1 METVAIRDLSGDF
14 IARASEAGELL
25 GVTNMGALVGVLVP
39 LTRDVLQRMTTRDAA
54 QARERLKRA
63 EEELESGQPAATVSE
78 LLRDHAEAG
87 DRQGPDRISIR
98 RLSGARIEQA
108 ARDGRTLIISSGQV
122 ALALLIPVTPDW
134 LERWVESEINRFIDG
149 GASGSKEPPHPQGGS
164 TPTEAADDLVQGSA
178 VGMLTPRQEVL
189 QPHASI
195 GRDVAWQRVIGIRV
209 DADPAGDKGRLLGVV
224 TDTAAKVLV
233 GPVVR
238 NLATIDESDV
248 YNAVLALVDDLKAR
262 VSSESIIGIGLEI
275 GGHVHD
281 GEIINSFNV
290 HWENFSLA
298 DRLNAVFRL
307 PVVVENDANALA
319 ILERRFHGVKEDDL
333 AVILVTYRGVGCGL
347 IVDGHLYR
355 GSRGMAGELGHLP
368 VGMHPSAHTL
378 EGQAAQQT
386 SATEG
391 DLVRCRCGNPYCLES
406 VATPQAIGQAQGARD
421 TNDGYEVAKRQM
433 TTNSQT
439 RSSFQYAGQAL
450 GRGVASV
457 INLFNPSTV
466 VFYGPP
472 ELFGGSREFHI
483 DADLHRLA
491 GNHPYLAGVI
501 EAISENQFST
511 GTFDCRFIVRKDAD
525 DQKARA
531 AAACLINRLMPTS
544 RILETRP
551 VAVQALSPDI
561 SSSLTGDALATA
573 IHGGINDW
581 RAK

>member
-39 LTRDVLQRMTTRDAA
+39 LTRDVLQRMTVRDAA
-54 QARERLKRA
+54 QVKERLKRA

-87 DRQGPDRISIR
+87 HRQGPDRISIR

-108 ARDGRTLIISSGQV
+108 AREGRTLIISSGQV

-134 LERWVESEINRFIDG
+134 LERWVESEINRYIDG
-149 GASGSKEPPHPQGGS
+149 GASGSEEPPHPQGGP
-164 TPTEAADDLVQGSA
+164 TPTEAADDLVQGPA

-189 QPHASI
+189 QPHANI
-195 GRDVAWQRVIGIRV
+195 GREVAWQRAIGIRV

-233 GPVVR
+233 GPVMR

-262 VSSESIIGIGLEI
+262 VPSESIIGIGLEI

-281 GEIINSFNV
+281 GEIIRSFNV
-290 HWENFSLA
+290 HWEDFSLA
-298 DRLNAVFRL
+298 DRLNAVFGL

-319 ILERRFHGVKEDDL
+319 ILERRFHGVKEDNL
-333 AVILVTYRGVGCGL
+333 AVILLTYRGVGCGL

-355 GSRGMAGELGHLP
+355 GSRGMAGELGHMP
-368 VGMHPSAHTL
+368 VSM
-378 EGQAAQQT
+378 QQIST
-386 SATEG
+386 TRG

-406 VATPQAIGQAQGARD
+406 VATPHAIGQAQETRD
-421 TNDGYEVAKRQM
+421 ANNGYEVAKSLM
-433 TTNSQT
+433 TTNNQV
-439 RSSFQYAGQAL
+439 RGNFQYAGQAL

-483 DADLHRLA
+483 DADLRRLA
-491 GNHPYLAGVI
+491 ENHPYLAGVI
-501 EAISENQFST
+501 EAISESQFST
-511 GTFDCRFIVRKDAD
+511 GAFDCRFIVRRDAD
-525 DQKARA
+525 DQRARA
-531 AAACLINRLMPTS
+531 AAACLVNRLMPTS

-551 VAVQALSPDI
+551 VTVQALRPDI
-561 SSSLTGDALATA
+561 SSLATGDAGKL
-573 IHGGINDW
+573 GEV
-581 RAK
+581 